1 MKQKQRYLVFTLV
14 AFMLAGCGLK
24 GPLYMPSKE
33 QNMPNKEQTTGQQP
47 QGQQSVAHQTETVK
61 PSAQADKTF
70 N

>member
-33 QNMPNKEQTTGQQP
+33 QTTGQQP
-47 QGQQSVAHQTETVK
+47 QGQQSVAHQTETVE